1 MRSIGTIGTPHE
13 TCRSVKANFKGL
25 CLIAFVGFAALAFG
39 KGILVKAGITTAS
52 SSTPLLSQQAPT
64 PEPLIVEQITLRPSG
79 FYPHEFTRPSGRF
92 LLAVNN
98 RAEIVEMNLR
108 LSREIGNGVLQ
119 NLREINVYRRQPDWS
134 DVVDLQP
141 GIYILTETSNPKWVC
156 RVTIVQ
162 K

>member
-1 MRSIGTIGTPHE
+1 
-13 TCRSVKANFKGL
+13 
-25 CLIAFVGFAALAFG
+25 
-39 KGILVKAGITTAS
+39 
-52 SSTPLLSQQAPT
+52 
-64 PEPLIVEQITLRPSG
+64 
-79 FYPHEFTRPSGRF
+79 
-92 LLAVNN
+92 
-98 RAEIVEMNLR
+98 MNLR